1 MKKKKNK
8 TLRIILFIILAV
20 LLALFLYTAYGRV
33 GRNDKNSVIKGLRE
47 YEPNSNVLIVYF
59 TGGENM
65 PLDKVDAVSSASVFE
80 ENGEMTG
87 NVGVVANKLQEITHG
102 DLYSLQTKELYSA
115 NYRYSTYQAM
125 FEQTLRHRPELTD
138 NIPDLSKYDTIILAY
153 PQWWMKAPLAIE
165 SFVSQNDLSGKTIM
179 PLSVHFSSGLGGSVE
194 QISAL
199 TDAKITNGLAVSE
212 SNVKS
217 DSVYKTL
224 EKWFD
229 ENGITTY
236 TQKEE
241 IQ

>member
-1 MKKKKNK
+1 MKKKK
-8 TLRIILFIILAV
+8 TLRIILFVIFAALLAV
-20 LLALFLYTAYGRV
+20 FLYTAYGRV

-47 YEPNSNVLIVYF
+47 YSSDSNVIIVYF

-87 NVGVVANKLQEITHG
+87 NVGIAARKLQEITHG
-102 DLYSLQTKELYSA
+102 DLYSLQTKGMYSA
-115 NYRYSTYQAM
+115 NYTYSTYQAM
-125 FEQTLRHRPELTD
+125 FEQILRHRPVLTD

-194 QISAL
+194 QISKL
-199 TDAKITNGLAVSE
+199 TDANITNGLAISE
-212 SNVKS
+212 SSVKS
-217 DSVYKTL
+217 DSVYETL
-224 EKWFD
+224 EKWL
-229 ENGITTY
+229 NQNNITTY
-236 TQKEE
+236 TGGETK
-241 IQ
+241 

>member
-8 TLRIILFIILAV
+8 TLRIILLITFAV
-20 LLALFLYTAYGRV
+20 LLVVFLYTAYGRV
-33 GRNDKNSVIKGLRE
+33 GRNDKNSVIKGLRQ
-47 YEPNSNVLIVYF
+47 YSSDSNVLIVYF

-87 NVGVVANKLQEITHG
+87 NVGVVASKLQEITHG
-102 DLYSLQTKELYSA
+102 DLYSLQTKGLYSA
-115 NYRYSTYQAM
+115 NYTYSTYQAM
-125 FEQTLRHRPELTD
+125 FEQILRHRPALTD
-138 NIPDLSKYDTIILAY
+138 NIPDLSKYDKIILAY

-199 TDAKITNGLAVSE
+199 TEADVTNGLAVSE
-212 SNVKS
+212 SAVRS
-217 DSVYKTL
+217 DSVYEKL
-224 EKWFD
+224 EKWLD

-236 TQKEE
+236 TGGETK
-241 IQ
+241 